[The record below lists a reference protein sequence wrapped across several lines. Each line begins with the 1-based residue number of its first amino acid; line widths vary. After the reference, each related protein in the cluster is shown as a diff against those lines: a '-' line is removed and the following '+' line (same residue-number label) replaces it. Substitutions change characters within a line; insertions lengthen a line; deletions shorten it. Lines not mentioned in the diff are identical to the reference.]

1 MPLHKVHKLN
11 FLGGKNS
18 RSANITPQTPIRNK
32 ELMYNENC
40 LIAAAKASLLGIR
53 EILF

>member
-1 MPLHKVHKLN
+1 VEKTQD
-11 FLGGKNS
+11 
-18 RSANITPQTPIRNK
+18 SANITPQTPIRNK